1 MVLTSRQR
9 RTKHPGVHTEGI
21 ARFTML
27 VWSQASSPCQR
38 AVRKLKNRCKSSGP
52 QILMGRR
59 IIRYAIFQTCGLRLQ
74 PQVMQSLSRM
84 GLKQLADLKKT
95 LASLHWSVDN
105 KLPEFFAFVQP
116 LLNGMEITEEQH
128 RKQSKQLR
136 HELIHF
142 LDAGLDKARYKKT
155 RPY

>member
-84 GLKQLADLKKT
+84 GLKQLADLKIHSRVT
-95 LASLHWSVDN
+95 RLLPARELST
-105 KLPEFFAFVQP
+105 KL
-116 LLNGMEITEEQH
+116 
-128 RKQSKQLR
+128 KLR
-136 HELIHF
+136 TSAQIE
-142 LDAGLDKARYKKT
+142 
-155 RPY
+155 